1 MARTVLPK
9 NFKLGRGFTGDA
21 RASLVARATSGVGT
35 VVGAPP
41 AQDARTGAL
50 ARARDA
56 SLDSMLREY
65 SRARASARAWPSPS
79 GDIET
84 PRPGDECGV
93 DAPNAS
99 KSIDHR
105 RERP

>member
-9 NFKLGRGFTGDA
+9 NFKLGRGFTGD
-21 RASLVARATSGVGT
+21 ARATSGVGT

-56 SLDSMLREY
+56 SLDSTLREY
-65 SRARASARAWPSPS
+65 SRARERA
-79 GDIET
+79 
-84 PRPGDECGV
+84 GV
-93 DAPNAS
+93 AVALGGHRDAATG
-99 KSIDHR
+99 R
-105 RERP
+105 RVRSRRAERVEKY

>member
-1 MARTVLPK
+1 LALAMARTVLPK
-9 NFKLGRGFTGDA
+9 NFKLGRGFTGD
-21 RASLVARATSGVGT
+21 ARATSGVGT

-56 SLDSMLREY
+56 SLDSTLREY